1 MAKKRRRK
9 KKKGSAVDGEFFGG
23 EEDRPPAKGMD
34 FIDEHVIRLARSF
47 GLRITRSLFK
57 DAGFRCTTCMWTTS
71 ITGTNGRNAMRAH
84 LKKHLNTRR
93 ALNRLRPYVYLG
105 LLLVLSSLVLSFRSD
120 LDIGAAWSLVE
131 GVDWAV
137 MAGPSLLAF
146 SIAAVTGLGT
156 FEYLFRKRPTKRWWL
171 GFRVSVVCAL
181 AVLASEVVLASG
193 AAQVHVDWP
202 WLLSGLL
209 PTLALLGTLP
219 DFGLT
224 TLRVSRRQLK
234 PRSYIRRFK
243 SITAEGDEQIFDIQN
258 EIKRMI
264 SKGEFDVRKLKKWR
278 EQALI
283 TLGVIKIEERD

>member
-9 KKKGSAVDGEFFGG
+9 KKKRSAVDGEFFGG

-71 ITGTNGRNAMRAH
+71 KTGTNGRNAMRAH

-105 LLLVLSSLVLSFRSD
+105 LLLVLSALVLSFRSD

-146 SIAAVTGLGT
+146 SIAAVAGLGT

-193 AAQVHVDWP
+193 AATSACRLAMAPQRASSHACPVRDASRLWPDHSPRLAQATQAAQLHQEVQVDY
-202 WLLSGLL
+202 
-209 PTLALLGTLP
+209 
-219 DFGLT
+219 
-224 TLRVSRRQLK
+224 RCR
-234 PRSYIRRFK
+234 
-243 SITAEGDEQIFDIQN
+243 
-258 EIKRMI
+258 
-264 SKGEFDVRKLKKWR
+264 
-278 EQALI
+278 
-283 TLGVIKIEERD
+283 

>member
-1 MAKKRRRK
+1 MAKKRRRTK
-9 KKKGSAVDGEFFGG
+9 KKRSESDEEFFGD
-23 EEDRPPAKGMD
+23 EANRPLAKGQD
-34 FIDEHVIRLARSF
+34 FIDEHVIRIARSL
-47 GLRITRSLFK
+47 GLRIKGSLFK

-71 ITGTNGRNAMRAH
+71 KTGTNGRNAMRAH

-93 ALNRLRPYVYLG
+93 ARNRLKRYVYLG
-105 LLLVLSSLVLSFRSD
+105 LLLVLSALALSFRSD
-120 LDIGAAWSLVE
+120 LDIGVAWSLVE

-146 SIAAVTGLGT
+146 SIAAVAGLGT

-224 TLRVSRRQLK
+224 ALRVSRRQLK

-243 SITAEGDEQIFDIQN
+243 SITAVGDEQIYDVQW
-258 EIKRMI
+258 EISLRI
-264 SKGEFDVRKLKKWR
+264 SKGEFDVRKLKKWQA
-278 EQALI
+278 QALI
-283 TLGVIKIEERD
+283 TLGILKVEE